1 MAATK
6 KRAAAGMLRAYRDGE
21 LEAIADDL
29 EKKQEALEQK
39 KVPRVNFSRCEVEIY
54 SCENRRRILSL

>member
-39 KVPRVNFSRCEVEIY
+39 KVPRVNF
-54 SCENRRRILSL
+54 